1 MATTTLVTTASI
13 AHVTPKATNKNYG
26 ADKTATVGTNAM
38 TPKTANTAATATTE
52 TTTTTRIY
60 YR

>member
-1 MATTTLVTTASI
+1 MTTASV
-13 AHVTPKATNKNYG
+13 AHVTPTATNKNYG

-38 TPKTANTAATATTE
+38 TTETANTAATATTE
-52 TTTTTRIY
+52 TTTTTRTY